1 MLVQTDCYKCILN
14 QCADMAGSPDLSPA
28 ERNRML
34 KQYIRKFADIID
46 DSTPPEVAE
55 ALFAIHR
62 AETGA
67 NDPYKE
73 IKLRSTELAL
83 QLLPEFAA
91 AVKKSSDPLLTAL
104 RIAAGSNVI
113 DYGVNPDFKLE
124 NAAGLIRATAN
135 MPMDMESVA
144 LLQQKLA
151 GAENVL
157 YILDNCGEAVFD
169 RLLIDVIGAEKVTIA
184 VRGGAILNDITRAEV
199 EISGLGG
206 LPVIDTG
213 SRTPG
218 VSLKNSPSEFL
229 ETIRTA
235 DVVIAKGQGNFES
248 LYGEKGF
255 DNIFFLFRV
264 KCPVLVKFAGVE
276 LNSLQLKPNRE
287 L

>member
-1 MLVQTDCYKCILN
+1 MFVQADCYKCILN
-14 QCADMAGSPDLSPA
+14 QCADMALGVPPA

-34 KQYIRKFADIID
+34 KRYIRKFADIMD

-62 AETGA
+62 AESSVD
-67 NDPYKE
+67 DPYCE

-83 QLLPEFAA
+83 QLLPEFSE
-91 AVKKSSDPLLTAL
+91 AVRQNPDPLTAAL
-104 RIAAGSNVI
+104 RIAAGGNVI

-124 NAAGLIRATAN
+124 NAAELIRQALTMPLDMTA
-135 MPMDMESVA
+135 VA
-144 LLQQKLA
+144 ALREKLA
-151 GAENVL
+151 AAENII

-169 RLLIDVIGAEKVTIA
+169 RLLIDVIGAEKVTVA

-199 EISGLGG
+199 EISGLTG

-213 SRTPG
+213 SRAPG
-218 VSLKNSPSEFL
+218 VSLKSSSAEFL
-229 ETIRTA
+229 SAIRRA
-235 DVVIAKGQGNFES
+235 DAVIAKGQGNFES

-276 LNSLQLKPNRE
+276 LNSLQLKQNRQF
-287 L
+287 